1 VPQLEER
8 TREPQHG
15 GHGERAPP
23 SRRPASGCA
32 QGNGGAGGRDG
43 ARQRGSRGEVLQLL
57 RDQQQ
62 HTHTTVG
69 TEWILGSFH
78 NVNKAFRSIRLKYK
92 ANSGVSLGRLDYEGN
107 A

>member
-1 VPQLEER
+1 
-8 TREPQHG
+8 
-15 GHGERAPP
+15 
-23 SRRPASGCA
+23 
-32 QGNGGAGGRDG
+32 
-43 ARQRGSRGEVLQLL
+43 VLQLL